1 MKKFIQPFGASWKP
15 SVMFVRLT
23 VAPDTMPST
32 PSMCV
37 AG

>member
-23 VAPDTMPST
+23 VAPDTVPST
-32 PSMCV
+32 PSICV